1 MSGDG
6 KTNIKIRIEKKSR
19 DWKTN
24 ILNFT
29 VNGNCNL
36 LQKKAKKFSV
46 LFFKKIIEKQR
57 NLKKLVRKL
66 LKVIIYKKWK
76 IFNYAGKQ
84 LPIDWKTFLTTS
96 KISSYKI

>member
-6 KTNIKIRIEKKSR
+6 KTNIEIRIEKKSR

-36 LQKKAKKFSV
+36 LQNKTKKFSV

-57 NLKKLVRKL
+57 KLHQ
-66 LKVIIYKKWK
+66 I
-76 IFNYAGKQ
+76 
-84 LPIDWKTFLTTS
+84 
-96 KISSYKI
+96 